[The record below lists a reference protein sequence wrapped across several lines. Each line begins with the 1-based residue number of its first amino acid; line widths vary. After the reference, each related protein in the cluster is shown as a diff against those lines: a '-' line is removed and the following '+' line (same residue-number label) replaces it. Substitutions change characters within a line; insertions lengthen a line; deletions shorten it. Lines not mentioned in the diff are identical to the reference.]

1 MGGCSTAGT
10 VCEQDMVFIRYF
22 SPLTSVLQIRTKHV
36 LSHHMA
42 AAWVF
47 PAALK

>member
-1 MGGCSTAGT
+1 MGT
-10 VCEQDMVFIRYF
+10 VGEQDIVFLFFYK
-22 SPLTSVLQIRTKHV
+22 PLESILQIRTKHV
-36 LSHHMA
+36 LWHFAA